1 MGVKQKLSKYEKEKS
16 IYEIWST
23 DSVSQT
29 RFWWFM
35 MKLFD
40 IQNKDHKN
48 NPARK
53 KNLHI
58 KWINQTN
65 PIIILAEDI
74 VNHHKT

>member
-1 MGVKQKLSKYEKEKS
+1 
-16 IYEIWST
+16 
-23 DSVSQT
+23 
-29 RFWWFM
+29 M

-40 IQNKDHKN
+40 IQNKDHTN
-48 NPARK
+48 NPVRK
-53 KNLHI
+53 KNVLLI